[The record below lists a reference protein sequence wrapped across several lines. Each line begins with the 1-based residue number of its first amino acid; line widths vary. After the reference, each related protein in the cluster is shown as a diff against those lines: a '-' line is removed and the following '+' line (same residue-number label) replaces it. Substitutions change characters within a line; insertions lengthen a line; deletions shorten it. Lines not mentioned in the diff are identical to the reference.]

1 MTSSERPVLQAG
13 KGVDVAKWFVALVLL
28 ASAVVGNA
36 YYSEQP
42 LLYRAVVGLLLVVA
56 AIAVA
61 LYTVKGREFNE
72 FRREAMIE
80 LRKIVWPT
88 RPETMQTT
96 LIVFVVV
103 FIMAVVL
110 YLLDLG
116 LGFVISKIIG

>member
-1 MTSSERPVLQAG
+1 MTNTEQSVSPAG
-13 KGVDVAKWFVALVLL
+13 KSVDVAKWLVAIALLVG
-28 ASAVVGNA
+28 AVVGNA

-42 LLYRAVVGLLLVVA
+42 LLYRAVAGFLLVVA
-56 AIAVA
+56 AAAVA
-61 LYTVKGREFNE
+61 LYTDKGREFNA